1 MVRPK
6 SLGAPS
12 SLRPTMEE
20 PVAHCFRGDGGN
32 VRDAGLLAE
41 ELHGRSVPPN
51 GMVRIAAEMPRLLAK
66 ALGKNFDVHM
76 YKKMLAA
83 VCSIFFEIS

>member
-1 MVRPK
+1 MVRTK

-20 PVAHCFRGDGGN
+20 PVAHRFR
-32 VRDAGLLAE
+32 RYAGHVCNARLLAE
-41 ELHGRSVPPN
+41 ELYGRPVAAN
-51 GMVRIAAEMPRLLAK
+51 GVLRIAAEMPRLLAK

-83 VCSIFFEIS
+83 VCSIF